1 MGVAIMPKYSVFFCD
16 PTHYITQTPQIIECA
31 GDQEAIQKAKQ
42 FIDGRDI
49 ELWEKARLIARF
61 PRTSGK

>member
-1 MGVAIMPKYSVFFCD
+1 MGMAIMPKYSVFILD
-16 PTHYITQTPQIIECA
+16 PTHYITQTPQSVECA
-31 GDQEAIQKAKQ
+31 NDEEAIQKARQ

-49 ELWEKARLIARF
+49 ELWEKARLVARF

>member
-1 MGVAIMPKYSVFFCD
+1 MGVAIMPKYSIFFRD
-16 PTHYITQTPQIIECA
+16 PTHYITPPAKIIECA
-31 GDQEAIQKAKQ
+31 DDQEAIQKAKQ